1 MGRHVDRD
9 GGNMAKSSKERD
21 RTEAESPDVAGPLD
35 RRLFVFRSA
44 LGAASVVGATP
55 AEAQYVVRR
64 VTDRDPYDR
73 AGRRVVVRRRITDRD
88 PTDAPGRGRG
98 RVVRRVRRVTDRDPF
113 DRAGRPVFR

>member
-1 MGRHVDRD
+1 
-9 GGNMAKSSKERD
+9 MAKSSKERD

-44 LGAASVVGATP
+44 LGAAAALALGGAASVVGATP